1 MSGLELRALNNA
13 AASSAM
19 EGHPWDE
26 KDLFLMTNILEGKDS
41 LQILLQSLRQNEIR
55 MK

>member
-19 EGHPWDE
+19 EGLPLDE
-26 KDLFLMTNILEGKDS
+26 KDLLIIANILAGKDS
-41 LQILLQSLRQNEIR
+41 LQNYLQTLRQNEIR

>member
-19 EGHPWDE
+19 EGLPLDE
-26 KDLFLMTNILEGKDS
+26 KDLLLITNILECKDS
-41 LQILLQSLRQNEIR
+41 LQNFLQSLRQNEIR